1 MLHIVN
7 TRFCAVLTGLA
18 FMLSIQ
24 IATNAQ
30 IGGGTVRGFV
40 TDASNAVVA
49 GVQIKA
55 VNLDTNVPS
64 TTTSNDSGYYEFPLL
79 PAGRYYVEAAR
90 EGFRPARSAEFTLST
105 GTVPRI
111 DLNLQVGATNSSV
124 DVTTEAPVINVSTTD
139 IGQVI
144 GSQKVESLPL
154 NGRNW
159 QNLVGLQAGAMANPS
174 NTAGARGGIEFNG
187 APAWGN
193 QLLLDG
199 VDMTFGEITSAPT
212 DQAGGAGTSLIGG
225 TSIGAISEVKVNSNS
240 FSAEYGSAVSGVVN
254 LTTKSGTNAFHA
266 EAFEFFRND
275 VLNANDFFSNK
286 AGLAKPPLRWNQ
298 FGGNLGGPIK
308 RDRLFFFFNYE
319 GARVHKATQ
328 LSGNTPTTLLLSQL
342 TPALRDNAS
351 GLPSTYTPTSNP
363 LLGFSI
369 RNASTTD
376 QEDTTLTR
384 IDYNFAKQ
392 RLSFRY
398 SHNWSD
404 YEIPQFRAANVQS
417 APYKFDNASVE
428 HTIPISPALL
438 NEFRFGLNRNDLN
451 RHNSTLGVLP
461 GWFEVDPVSLIGDF
475 QSQIH
480 YTNDTYTIADNMTWI
495 KGSQTLKFGT
505 QIFDLDSHRIQNTG
519 MTTYYNTLPDL
530 IADNAAI
537 LRITFGS
544 PKDLQSW
551 HYGFFLQDD
560 WRVNRSLLIN
570 VGLRYEYFTPLTG
583 MLNVSNSNPF
593 GPFINK
599 GQPMFTS
606 NKNDWGPRLGLAWNP
621 LGTQR
626 LVVRAGVGLSYM
638 PMLPFF
644 LYDFAAI
651 DARLPFSANLTPAD
665 VPSTFSFKFPFPQTA
680 FVQQAIANPA
690 SVDALH
696 LTLGRQIGD
705 FNSKDTSSWQWNFSV
720 QTQLARNDSLQ
731 VSYVGNQAVHIY
743 VPNYPNQFLPGATT
757 RPNPSIGAVSWVCTC
772 ATSNY
777 NALQVSYN
785 HRFSHGLVMDAYYTW
800 GKALSLGGVN
810 DVNNVANG
818 NQQDPYNLRGSIG
831 PQSGD
836 VSQLFSL
843 NYSYA
848 IPTGAAIRNSGIA
861 NAIAGGWSL
870 DGIMQKRSGLPVNVL
885 AGLDLVRNQRTAG
898 DRPNLVSGVD
908 PYQGQGLQWFNKAAF
923 DSQTPYNQK
932 VYGNLGF
939 NALRGPGG
947 FTWDAA
953 LHKRFKVTEQ
963 HSITLRLE
971 AFNLLNHVV
980 FSNPTATVTSPQFGL
995 ITSGSSG
1002 RAFQL
1007 AAKYMF

>member
-1 MLHIVN
+1 MLALQFTVN
-7 TRFCAVLTGLA
+7 G
-18 FMLSIQ
+18 
-24 IATNAQ
+24 Q

-40 TDASNAVVA
+40 TDASSATVA
-49 GVQIKA
+49 GAQIKA

-64 TTTSNDSGYYEFPLL
+64 ETVSNSSGYYEFPLL
-79 PAGRYYVEAAR
+79 PAGRYYVEAMR
-90 EGFRPARSAEFTLST
+90 EGFRPARSAEFTLSS

-111 DLNLQVGATNSSV
+111 DLSLQVGATNSSV
-124 DVTTEAPVINVSTTD
+124 EVTAEAPVINVSTTD
-139 IGQVI
+139 IGTVI
-144 GSQKVESLPL
+144 STQKVESLPL

-174 NTAGARGGIEFNG
+174 NTTGARGGIEFNG

-254 LTTKSGTNAFHA
+254 LTTKSGTNAFHG

-275 VLNANDFFSNK
+275 KLNANDFLSNR

-319 GARVHKATQ
+319 GARVHKTTQ
-328 LSGNTPTTLLLSQL
+328 LSGNTPTDLLLSQL
-342 TPALRDNAS
+342 TPALRENAA
-351 GLPSTYTPTSNP
+351 GLPKPTSATSNP

-369 RNASTTD
+369 RNAVTTD
-376 QEDTTLTR
+376 QEDTTLSR

-392 RLSFRY
+392 RMSVRY

-404 YEIPQFRAANVQS
+404 YEIPQFRTANVQS
-417 APYKFDNASVE
+417 APYKFDNVSVE
-428 HTIPISPALL
+428 HTIPVSANLL
-438 NEFRFGLNRNDLN
+438 NEFRFGLNRNDLD
-451 RHNSTLGVLP
+451 RHSSTLGVLP
-461 GWFEVDPVSLIGDF
+461 GWFEVQPVSLVGDF

-480 YTNDTYTIADNMTWI
+480 YTNDTYTIADNFTWI
-495 KGSQTLKFGT
+495 KGSQTLKLGT

-519 MTTYYNTLPDL
+519 MTTYYNSLADL
-530 IADNAAI
+530 IGDNAQM

-544 PKDLQSW
+544 PKNLQSW
-551 HYGFFLQDD
+551 HYGFYLQDD

-570 VGLRYEYFTPLTG
+570 IGLRYEYYAPLTG
-583 MLNVSNSNPF
+583 MLNVSNSDPF
-593 GPFINK
+593 GPFIQK
-599 GQPMFTS
+599 GQPMFRS

-621 LGTQR
+621 LGTQK
-626 LVVRAGVGLSYM
+626 LVIRAGAGLTYM

-651 DARLPFSANLTPAD
+651 DARLPFSANVAPAD
-665 VPSTFSFKFPFPQTA
+665 APPGFSLKFPFPQTQ
-680 FVQQAIANPA
+680 FVQSAIANPA
-690 SVDALH
+690 RVDALH
-696 LTLGRQIGD
+696 LTLGRQVGD
-705 FNSKDTSSWQWNFSV
+705 FNSKDTSSLQWNFSV

-743 VPNYPNQFLPGATT
+743 MPNYPNQFLPGATK
-757 RPNPSIGAVSWVCTC
+757 RPNPSVGAVSWVCTC

-810 DVNNVANG
+810 DVNNVSGG

-836 VSQLFSL
+836 VSHLFSL

-848 IPTGAAIRNSGIA
+848 IPTGAALRNMAIA
-861 NAIAGGWSL
+861 NAVVGGWSL
-870 DGIMQKRSGLPVNVL
+870 DGILQKRSGFPVNVL

-898 DRPNLVSGVD
+898 
-908 PYQGQGLQWFNKAAF
+908 
-923 DSQTPYNQK
+923 
-932 VYGNLGF
+932 
-939 NALRGPGG
+939 
-947 FTWDAA
+947 
-953 LHKRFKVTEQ
+953 
-963 HSITLRLE
+963 
-971 AFNLLNHVV
+971 
-980 FSNPTATVTSPQFGL
+980 
-995 ITSGSSG
+995 
-1002 RAFQL
+1002 
-1007 AAKYMF
+1007 